1 MPTDADKWEQDMI
14 DKGLMKDKDGY
25 YHYTLKKNE
34 DADDELARLCLTKLL
49 DYDII

>member
-1 MPTDADKWEQDMI
+1 MPTDAEKWRQDMI
-14 DKGLMKDKDGY
+14 DRGLMKDENGY

-34 DADDELARLCLTKLL
+34 DADNELARLCLTKLL